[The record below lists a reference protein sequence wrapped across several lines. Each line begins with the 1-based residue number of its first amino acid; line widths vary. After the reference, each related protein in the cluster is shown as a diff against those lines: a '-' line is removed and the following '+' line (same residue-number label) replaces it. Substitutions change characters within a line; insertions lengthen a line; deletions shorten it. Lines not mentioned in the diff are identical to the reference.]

1 MKEVLENYSLRKSV
15 KAKKGTLKKV
25 GIVGGGTMGQEI
37 SILTSKAGLDVVVI
51 DLSMDR
57 LNQVVSLIGNYLDDM
72 INSWG
77 MTKGDKKAILSR
89 IQLSTD
95 YNDLHD
101 CDIVIECINTKKSV
115 SNLDIRKEVFTNI
128 EKVVREDTVIAS
140 NASTVLIADLAVVL
154 KNPKR
159 SIGLHFLSPAFDVK
173 IIEVNKCI
181 STSDETVET
190 IEKFAKMIKKR
201 IINVTASPG
210 NISTRLIVPMINEA
224 CVMLMEGVSTVDEI
238 DTTMMVGF
246 GMQMGPF
253 AMADK
258 IGLDKLMKWMEGLYE
273 EFGDKVYKTSPI
285 IKRMVR
291 AGLVGKRSGEGFY
304 KYDSEGQRI
313 NKNGSIRNLG
323 RDDF

>member
-1 MKEVLENYSLRKSV
+1 
-15 KAKKGTLKKV
+15 
-25 GIVGGGTMGQEI
+25 MGQEI
-37 SILTSKAGLDVVVI
+37 SILTSKAGLEVIIIDVSDERI
-51 DLSMDR
+51 KQILE
-57 LNQVVSLIGNYLDDM
+57 LIGGHLDAM

-77 MTKGDKKAILSR
+77 MTTGDKKAILSR
-89 IQLSTD
+89 INCSTD
-95 YNDLHD
+95 YNELSD
-101 CDIVIECINTKKSV
+101 CDIVIECINTKKTI
-115 SNLDIRKEVFTNI
+115 SNLDIRKDVFRKI
-128 EKVVREDTVIAS
+128 EEVVREDTVIAS
-140 NASTVLIADLAVVL
+140 NASTVLIADLSVVL
-154 KNPKR
+154 KNPMR
-159 SIGLHFLSPAFDVK
+159 SIGLHFLSPAFEVK

-181 STSDETVET
+181 STSEETTVT

-224 CVMLMEGVSTVDEI
+224 CEMLMEGVSTVEEI

-291 AGLVGKRSGEGFY
+291 ANLVGKRAGEGFY
-304 KYDSEGQRI
+304 KYNSDGQRI
-313 NKNGSIRNLG
+313 NKTGSIRNLG
-323 RDDF
+323 RDEF